1 MTQANS
7 SFREPIAIQVGWS
20 SLFFASSTSQKS
32 SASLAISL
40 FRRTATSSSMVLIDD
55 PGVLIELE
63 WDLDVAENA
72 LDVGVWLS
80 GRDGGRMIEGVVDP
94 GLFPAFVLSE
104 GSITPIPV
112 ESWWLELLSA
122 WY

>member
-1 MTQANS
+1 
-7 SFREPIAIQVGWS
+7 
-20 SLFFASSTSQKS
+20 
-32 SASLAISL
+32 
-40 FRRTATSSSMVLIDD
+40 MVLIDD

-80 GRDGGRMIEGVVDP
+80 GRDGGRRIEGVVDR

-112 ESWWLELLSA
+112 ESWTWELSWLELLSA